1 VPEARVAWT
10 GNLIVGEG
18 TIPFLIEGGAGA
30 YLETMAKFTHA
41 LEVETIVPGHLALT
55 SGGDPGSLLGL
66 YE

>member
-1 VPEARVAWT
+1 VPEARAAWT

-66 YE
+66 SE